1 MPILKYFDIDIIRW
15 NRTFV
20 PLLGPMGGG
29 GGGLGGGAALS
40 LGGGGGGMAA
50 SWALTTSLLEWEEF
64 LEKKM
69 ETREEVVVLVG
80 MLEVSTKLEAAEAM
94 LEVAMAFAFSL
105 SLSLA
110 LLSLASSFSVLLM
123 LFFFCLQILIR
134 TSGSKSRLKNCRQKF

>member
-1 MPILKYFDIDIIRW
+1 MHLRVLMILHDILPILKYLDMDITRW
-15 NRTFV
+15 YRTFV

-50 SWALTTSLLEWEEF
+50 SWALTTSLLGWEGF

-94 LEVAMAFAFSL
+94 LEVAMAFAFFL
-105 SLSLA
+105 SLS

-123 LFFFCLQILIR
+123 LFFFAC
-134 TSGSKSRLKNCRQKF
+134 KF